1 VGPLTI
7 LFKPGNAPATA
18 HAGRDAVV
26 ASTACAAKRRRA
38 AGFTLLELLVV
49 LVIAGIMLGVVSLN
63 AMPSQQ
69 QALQGEAQRIALLLQ
84 LARDEAIVRN
94 RPIAF
99 EIEQDRYRFL
109 IRDDVSWQPLAQDD
123 MLRER
128 EFRRPPVSVSIN
140 PAVAA
145 ETNPLRIVFGRE
157 PVDKPFVMTLGA
169 DDVQVSIR
177 ADGIG
182 HFVVE

>member
-1 VGPLTI
+1 MPLD
-7 LFKPGNAPATA
+7 L
-18 HAGRDAVV
+18 
-26 ASTACAAKRRRA
+26 AKRRFRVA
-38 AGFTLLELLVV
+38 ARGFTLLELLVV
-49 LVIAGIMLGVVSLN
+49 LVVAGIALGFVSIN
-63 AMPSQQ
+63 AMPSERQV
-69 QALQGEAQRIALLLQ
+69 LQNEAQRIALLLQ

-99 EIEQDRYRFL
+99 EAENDRYRFL
-109 IRDDVSWQPLAQDD
+109 IRDGSTWQPLQQED

-128 EFRRPPVSVSIN
+128 AFQRTPIGLSIS

-157 PVDKPFVMTLGA
+157 PVDKPFLLTFSSGDSSVA
-169 DDVQVSIR
+169 IR

-182 HFVVE
+182 NFVVE